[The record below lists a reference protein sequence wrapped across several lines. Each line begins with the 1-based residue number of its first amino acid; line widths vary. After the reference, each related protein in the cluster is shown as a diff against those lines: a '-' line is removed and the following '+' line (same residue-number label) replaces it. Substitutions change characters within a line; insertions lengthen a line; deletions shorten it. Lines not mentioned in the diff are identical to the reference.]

1 MRAGVLVLMLVACA
15 SKAPAPLAPTPVV
28 APKPVATEP
37 PDVVRWGELQRELA
51 GKLRSAPACGGVAEA
66 LRGFVGAHPEQRRT
80 FEAVAAW
87 ESATPRHKVDSFYS
101 KYRADLDVRID
112 AGIRCK
118 DDKLAR
124 EAFDRFFEAAGLA
137 R

>member
-1 MRAGVLVLMLVACA
+1 MRAGVLALVLVACA
-15 SKAPAPLAPTPVV
+15 SKAPAPIAPVSIAPTPI
-28 APKPVATEP
+28 ASEP
-37 PDVVRWGELQRELA
+37 PDVVRWGELARELA
-51 GKLRSAPACGGVAEA
+51 SKLRAAPACGGVAEVM
-66 LRGFVGAHPEQRRT
+66 RTFVSAHPELRRA
-80 FEAVAAW
+80 FDAMAAW
-87 ESATPRHKVDSFYS
+87 ESATPRHKVDTFYS

-124 EAFDRFFEAAGLA
+124 EAFDRFFEAAGLM